1 MPLRKEDIEKAPVS
15 KLAWFFALFSAGLAL
30 LFTPPQGAA
39 APNTTLERRVQES
52 ELPCPFELGLDGARE
67 TGRQAEEDNG

>member
-1 MPLRKEDIEKAPVS
+1 VS
-15 KLAWFFALFSAGLAL
+15 KLAWFLALFSAGLAL

-39 APNTTLERRVQES
+39 APDCARERKVQES

-67 TGRQAEEDNG
+67 AGRQAEEDNG